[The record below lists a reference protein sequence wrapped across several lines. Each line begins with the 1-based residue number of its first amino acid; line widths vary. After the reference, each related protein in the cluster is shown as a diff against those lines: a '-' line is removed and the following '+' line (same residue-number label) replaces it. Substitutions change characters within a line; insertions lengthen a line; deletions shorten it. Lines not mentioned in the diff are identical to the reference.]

1 MARQPDHADVV
12 TEILAAE
19 LRADA
24 ERLRHLEDFL
34 LHLQI
39 AERVAVGRAVRR
51 QRVEISRRG
60 QFHGLHAE
68 FGRSAADHD
77 RQMIRRAR
85 RGAERQHL
93 LLQERQHAI
102 PGQHRRRR
110 LEQKALVGGAAALG
124 HEHEL
129 VGVIALGI
137 DLALR
142 RHVVGGVFFLIHR
155 QRRHLR
161 IAQIAAQ
168 IGVARALAQ
177 RRLVVAVGDDARTL
191 LAHDDR
197 GAGVLAHRQHAAG
210 GDVGVLQEVEGDEL
224 VVVAG
229 LLVIEDIA
237 QLLQMPRP
245 QIMIDVAERR
255 LRQRPQ
261 RLARHHQHVLAQHLL
276 DPHALGGDL
285 LVRRGI
291 GARAETAGCACRAG
305 RGCGYGKG
313 VGAFMGARKVR
324 SRRGLMRGAAPAIE
338 PF

>member
-1 MARQPDHADVV
+1 MLELFEIDAVFGDLAEHLAVRRAGHAEPDRQRGAVARQADHAHVV

-24 ERLRHLEDFL
+24 ERLRHLQDFL

-39 AERVAVGRAVRR
+39 AEGVAVGRAMGR
-51 QRVEISRRG
+51 QRVEIARRG
-60 QFHGLHAE
+60 ELYRLHAE
-68 FGRSAADHD
+68 FGRGAADHD
-77 RQMIRRAR
+77 RQMIGRAR

-93 LLQERQHAI
+93 LLQERQHAVL
-102 PGQHRRRR
+102 GQDGRRG

-142 RHVVGGVFFLIHR
+142 RHVVGGVLLLIHR

-168 IGVARALAQ
+168 IGVARALGE
-177 RRLVVAVGDDARTL
+177 RGLVVAVGDDARTL

-210 GDVGVLQEVEGDEL
+210 GDIGVLQEIQRDEL
-224 VVVAG
+224 VVGAG
-229 LLVIEDIA
+229 LLVIEDVA

-255 LRQRPQ
+255 L
-261 RLARHHQHVLAQHLL
+261 A
-276 DPHALGGDL
+276 
-285 LVRRGI
+285 
-291 GARAETAGCACRAG
+291 
-305 RGCGYGKG
+305 
-313 VGAFMGARKVR
+313 
-324 SRRGLMRGAAPAIE
+324 AAPAA
-338 PF
+338 PRASPPACPCPAPSRPARPRT